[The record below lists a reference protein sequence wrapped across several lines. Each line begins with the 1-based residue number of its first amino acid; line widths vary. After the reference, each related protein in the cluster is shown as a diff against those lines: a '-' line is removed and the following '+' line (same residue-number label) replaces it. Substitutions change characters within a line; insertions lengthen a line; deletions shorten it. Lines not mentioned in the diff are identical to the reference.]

1 MIHFTRPL
9 LACCMAAALLT
20 APMTASYAA
29 APMVKTQAPGFY
41 RTMIGDFEVTALS
54 DGTVKLPV
62 DKLLKNISHHDL
74 NKVLKHHHL
83 TLPLETSVNGFLIN
97 TGSKLVLIDTGAGS
111 LFGPTLGKLTAN
123 LKAAGYLPE
132 QVDEIIITHMHP
144 DHVGGLSL
152 DGQRVFPN
160 AVVRAEQD
168 DADYWLSAD
177 NLAKAPEESKGF
189 FQGAQAM
196 LKPYVDAGKFSA
208 FKGDTELV
216 PGIRAVVTHAHT
228 PGHSV
233 IAVESKGK
241 RLLVL
246 GDLIHVGS
254 VQFDRPKVA
263 IGFDSDSKNAVKQRI
278 RIFNNA
284 ANNGDVTAAAH
295 LSFPGMGYI
304 RKAPSGY
311 QWIPLNYQSAP

>member
-1 MIHFTRPL
+1 
-9 LACCMAAALLT
+9 
-20 APMTASYAA
+20 
-29 APMVKTQAPGFY
+29 
-41 RTMIGDFEVTALS
+41 
-54 DGTVKLPV
+54 
-62 DKLLKNISHHDL
+62 
-74 NKVLKHHHL
+74 
-83 TLPLETSVNGFLIN
+83 
-97 TGSKLVLIDTGAGS
+97 
-111 LFGPTLGKLTAN
+111 
-123 LKAAGYLPE
+123 
-132 QVDEIIITHMHP
+132 
-144 DHVGGLSL
+144 
-152 DGQRVFPN
+152 
-160 AVVRAEQD
+160 
-168 DADYWLSAD
+168 WLSAE
-177 NLAKAPEESKGF
+177 NLAKAPADSKGF

-254 VQFDRPKVA
+254 VQFERPKVA

-278 RIFNNA
+278 RVFNNA
-284 ANNGDVTAAAH
+284 ADKGDVAAAAH

-304 RKAPSGY
+304 RKAPKGY
-311 QWIPLNYQSAP
+311 QWIPLNYESNPAAR